1 MVEVRRKP
9 KGRVQKHR
17 PAARL
22 VQDVG
27 GVALAAACRRDL
39 VGPANLAYIIINQN
53 LNVQYT

>member
-27 GVALAAACRRDL
+27 GVALASPRRRHL
-39 VGPANLAYIIINQN
+39 VRPANLAYIIINQN
-53 LNVQYT
+53 LNVQYS